1 MVYKYKLEA
10 EVKSLKKMVMIPEE
24 KKKYRYGKFRA
35 RFMGLFLNIY
45 R

>member
-1 MVYKYKLEA
+1 MHKYKLEA
-10 EVKSLKKMVMIPEE
+10 EVKSLKKIAMIPEE